1 MSCRS
6 ETVRTWYDLIRAS
19 LLEDA
24 AKTVLSAAQLQTLA
38 AGLKQGKVVSDP

>member
-1 MSCRS
+1 MSCPYDPP
-6 ETVRTWYDLIRAS
+6 RTWYDLIRAS
-19 LLEDA
+19 LLEEA